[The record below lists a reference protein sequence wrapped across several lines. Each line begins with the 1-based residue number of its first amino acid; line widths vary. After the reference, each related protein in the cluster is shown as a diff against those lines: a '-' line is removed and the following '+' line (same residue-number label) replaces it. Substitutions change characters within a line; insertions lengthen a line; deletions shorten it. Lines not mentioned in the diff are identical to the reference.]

1 MKMQTT
7 AKLRFLRVAP
17 RKVRLLAD
25 VVRGISVEDA
35 LTQLRYSKKHAA
47 RPLRKLLE
55 SAVANAKH
63 NHDIDTKTLI
73 VKTIFVDGGPVM
85 KRWKPR
91 AFGRAAPIRKRTSHV
106 TVTLEGDAEEKAK
119 DKKKEEKEEEVV
131 ADTAEEKKSV
141 EKKKKEDKKPKAS
154 EKKPVKKAKAKAK
167 AKAQVAPK
175 KKDVK

>member
-25 VVRGISVEDA
+25 VVRGMRVEDA
-35 LTQLRYSKKHAA
+35 ITQLQYSKKHAA
-47 RPLRKLLE
+47 RPLRKLIE

-63 NHDIDTKTLI
+63 NHDIDTNSLTIK
-73 VKTIFVDGGPVM
+73 VIFVDGGPVM

-106 TVTLEGDAEEKAK
+106 TVTLEGDVEEKAK
-119 DKKKEEKEEEVV
+119 QKKKEEKKVVEENTEKTETKKEVKK
-131 ADTAEEKKSV
+131 EEKKV
-141 EKKKKEDKKPKAS
+141 KKKAPKKSKITKSESKEKKEDKKNKA
-154 EKKPVKKAKAKAK
+154 AK
-167 AKAQVAPK
+167 
-175 KKDVK
+175 